1 MVEYLQLDKTFHAL
15 ADPTRRHIIGMLVE
29 KQHCIKELVAPF
41 DISFAAV
48 SKHIKVLEKADLVI
62 RTKRGREFYL
72 QLNTLPLKQAQ
83 EWIEFYRQFW
93 IARFARL
100 EKLLVDGASE
110 EDKKAG
116 RNQ

>member
-1 MVEYLQLDKTFHAL
+1 MVEYMQLNNTFHAL

-29 KQHCIKELVAPF
+29 QQQHRIKELVAPF

-48 SKHIKVLEKADLVI
+48 SKHIKVLEKADLVT

-83 EWIEFYRQFW
+83 DWIVYYEQFW
-93 IARFARL
+93 IERFAKL
-100 EKLLVDGASE
+100 EELLVGSSGR
-110 EDKKAG
+110 EDIK
-116 RNQ
+116 